1 MGNPDQVNEGTA
13 LSTLL
18 RQWWQSEPAVRKQ
31 DALVAQLKLRGIELT
46 QATLSRYL
54 DPSKPQ
60 IARED
65 VVRELHAIFGRPPEE
80 LPVALD
86 LWERATRERTA
97 QQRLRATAAP
107 QDPEPSE
114 SAPAPEAGAG
124 AESPSG
130 RSRRG
135 PAYAAVVVL
144 ALVVAGALWFALPW
158 EGDGDR
164 GQGPAT
170 AEGPQGVSRATGAAA
185 PPTGT
190 GHPTADLASCEG
202 ESCFGLEPNHTVCRT
217 DAVTAFVDTDPVIG
231 IELRYSATC
240 GAAWAKISNTTQ
252 GDIVRIGD
260 RAGRTREYTQ
270 ISGRDAH
277 TTMLPATRPEDVT
290 ACAVL
295 ATRSVCATIPT
306 EPRG

>member
-13 LSTLL
+13 LSALL

-80 LPVALD
+80 LPVALGM
-86 LWERATRERTA
+86 WERATRERTA

-114 SAPAPEAGAG
+114 PAPAAEAAAG
-124 AESPSG
+124 VEPPSG
-130 RSRRG
+130 RPRRG
-135 PAYAAVVVL
+135 PAYAAVAAVL
-144 ALVVAGALWFALPW
+144 VLVVAGALWFTGPW
-158 EGDGDR
+158 EGDGDGGR
-164 GQGPAT
+164 GSAAESAQGA
-170 AEGPQGVSRATGAAA
+170 SRATGAAA
-185 PPTGT
+185 PQAGSRA
-190 GHPTADLASCEG
+190 PTAEPASCEG
-202 ESCFGLEPNHTVCRT
+202 ESCFGLEPNHTVCGS

-231 IELRYSATC
+231 IELRYSRTC

-252 GDIVRIGD
+252 GDVARIGD

-277 TTMLPATRPEDVT
+277 TTMLPAARPEDVT

-295 ATRSVCATIPT
+295 ATRQVCATIPT